1 MSKKKRRAKREQPK
15 EEQVE
20 LDTSVDV
27 LIKATNFNEALLSL
41 GYSKLSDNP
50 EIKIGVDKIA
60 DLISSRKIRTMG
72 TSVSLM
78 NSLERS
84 MLIHTKK

>member
-1 MSKKKRRAKREQPK
+1 MSKKKRKAKREQPK

-60 DLISSRKIRTMG
+60 DLISSMTIR
-72 TSVSLM
+72 LM
-78 NSLERS
+78 E
-84 MLIHTKK
+84 